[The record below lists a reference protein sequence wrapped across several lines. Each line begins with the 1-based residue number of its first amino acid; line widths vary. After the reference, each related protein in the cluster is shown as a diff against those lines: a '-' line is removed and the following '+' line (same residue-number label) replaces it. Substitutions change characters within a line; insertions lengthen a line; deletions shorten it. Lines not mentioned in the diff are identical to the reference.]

1 MGKLTIKQVMP
12 TGGEL
17 DKYGKAYHV
26 QFDEIDTP
34 VTKWSMKE
42 LKVGD
47 NLYGEVKDGK
57 FVKDPYN
64 PTPGQKQFESKKA
77 NDARN
82 DGQRQG
88 MCINNAAAYIST
100 MSSEKV
106 DAKSWASE
114 VHKYASAL
122 YALGD
127 LDDFVEDMTDDEL
140 GAKMTKV
147 EEVFGVKPKEIN

>member
-1 MGKLTIKQVMP
+1 MGKLTIKQVMA
-12 TGGEL
+12 TGEESE
-17 DKYGKAYHV
+17 KYGKAYHV
-26 QFDEIDTP
+26 QFEENDTP

-64 PTPGQKQFESKKA
+64 PSAGQKQFESKKN

-88 MCINNAAAYIST
+88 MCINNAATYVAQFSP
-100 MSSEKV
+100 EKLSAT
-106 DAKSWASE
+106 DWAKE

-122 YALGD
+122 YAIGD
-127 LDDFVEDMTDDEL
+127 LENFMDDLTDADLME
-140 GAKMTKV
+140 KMTAV
-147 EEVFGVKPKEIN
+147 EQVFGVKPEGAK